1 MITRIVKLTFKE
13 SMVEDFRKFFAEI
26 KPQIKAFEGCEKVE
40 LLRDIYRP
48 EVFFT
53 LSVWHSTIDLENY
66 RTSDFFNDTWS
77 KTSNMFADR
86 AKAWSLVEE
95 KE

>member
-13 SMVEDFRKFFAEI
+13 SMVEEFRKFFTEI
-26 KPQIKAFEGCEKVE
+26 KPQIKSFKGCEKVE
-40 LLRDIYRP
+40 LLRDLYRP
-48 EVFFT
+48 EVYFT
-53 LSVWHSTIDLENY
+53 LSVWNSVNDLENY
-66 RTSDFFNDTWS
+66 RNSDFFNETWS

-95 KE
+95 KV